1 MSILFIRPGEKK
13 SFPSFWILC
22 VYTARV
28 LSVLCCVYLKQIIPL
43 KHPVKE
49 FNCFNIGTVSG
60 HNYGSPIQTAG
71 NRKMLKKSEY

>member
-1 MSILFIRPGEKK
+1 M
-13 SFPSFWILC
+13 
-22 VYTARV
+22 
-28 LSVLCCVYLKQIIPL
+28 YLKQIIPL

-71 NRKMLKKSEY
+71 NRKMLKKKVNIDQSGLKHHFKRP